1 MPFSVNVEISTLEVN
16 DPVSDSL
23 CPLHTVFVIVVDS
36 FNREFVVW
44 IVTIPFTVV
53 ATFDVHV
60 ETMLS
65 MSLFSSGEYLVFEV
79 ASPFEVVVPTASTA
93 VAPRIC
99 TKVDSVSES
108 GNGQ

>member
-1 MPFSVNVEISTLEVN
+1 MSFSVNVKISTLVN
-16 DPVSDSL
+16 EPVSHSL
-23 CPLHTVFVIVVDS
+23 CPLHTVFVITVDP
-36 FNREFVVW
+36 FNKEFVVW

-60 ETMLS
+60 ETMLFV
-65 MSLFSSGEYLVFEV
+65 SLFSGREYLVFEV
-79 ASPFEVVVPTASTA
+79 ASPFEVVAPTVSTV

-99 TKVDSVSES
+99 TKVGSVSES